1 MNTENKKRLKEI
13 KNKLIAKKKFIISQ
27 LRKFAKKS
35 KKVKDDFETEF
46 PHLGDHQD
54 ENAIEVSDYESNLS
68 VEHNLEKDLKSI
80 GSALKKTSEG
90 TYGVCSNCGKP
101 INPKRLE
108 ILPEATLCIECS
120 EKSGKK

>member
-1 MNTENKKRLKEI
+1 MEKKNNQKLRKIKE
-13 KNKLIAKKKFIISQ
+13 KLITQKKLIVSQ
-27 LRKFAKKS
+27 LKRFAKKS
-35 KKVKDDFETEF
+35 KKVKGDYETKF

-68 VEHNLEKDLKSI
+68 VEHNLEKELKNI

-90 TYGVCSNCGKP
+90 TYGVCSKCGKP

-108 ILPEATLCIECS
+108 AMPEATLCIECS
-120 EKSGKK
+120 ERERK